1 MLKIIRKERPNRNTT
16 LHLQVSHV
24 VLYHWGLKKG
34 RQAMKRNYTR
44 VIDEMRTTHG
54 LNLVAIGQRIGID
67 PRTVGKWAQGKHKPN
82 KESRKRLNKLYREVK
97 RDMTTQVSIFE
108 ETTDQ
113 GQLLQVVTTTIFHGQ
128 PLDIYGSEQE
138 PLFLA
143 RAIAEM
149 IDYTKTS
156 QGYYDVQSMLRKVD
170 EDEKVKGT
178 PLDGTTETFRS
189 GQQVWFLTEHGLYEV
204 LMRSTKSKAKEFKK
218 VIKHILKEIRLNGY
232 YMAGELVE
240 EPQTT
245 IKAPDTLVEAERYYI
260 DTLAKAIAEAQNMD
274 EKSRLT
280 SRLTR
285 FMQEVEPQWN

>member
-1 MLKIIRKERPNRNTT
+1 
-16 LHLQVSHV
+16 
-24 VLYHWGLKKG
+24 
-34 RQAMKRNYTR
+34 MKRNYTR

-82 KESRKRLNKLYREVK
+82 KESRKRLNKLYREVNQ
-97 RDMTTQVSIFE
+97 DMTTQVSIFE

-128 PLDIYGSEQE
+128 ALDIYGDFDN
-138 PLFLA
+138 PLFRAGEVA
-143 RAIAEM
+143 RM
-149 IDYTKTS
+149 IDYSNSSLSKFLE
-156 QGYYDVQSMLRKVD
+156 MVD
-170 EDEKVKGT
+170 QDEKDKKKVLT
-178 PLDGTTETFRS
+178 PG
-189 GQQVWFLTEHGLYEV
+189 GVQQVWFLTEQGLYEI
-204 LMRSTKSKAKEFKK
+204 LFQSRKPKAKEFKK
-218 VIKHILKEIRLNGY
+218 WVKQVLKDIRQQGY

-245 IKAPDTLVEAERYYI
+245 IKAPDTLAEAERYYI

-280 SRLTR
+280 SKLTR